1 MELCL
6 REIQKSYNG
15 GKTYAVD
22 NITVTFTPGVYGLL
36 GPNGAGKSTLMNII
50 TQNLKADAGS
60 VTLDGV
66 PIDRMGADYR
76 SLLGYMPQQQTLYDD
91 FTGERFL
98 WYMAALKGLDKK
110 RAKEAVNRTLAVVN
124 LQEERYKKLRSYSGG
139 MKQRILIAQALLND
153 PRLLIMDEPTAGLDP
168 KERIRIRNFI
178 SEVSKDKIV
187 LLSTHVVSDVEF
199 ISKEILVMKSG
210 QIVAQGSPQALLDSL
225 NGRVF
230 EVLAT
235 PEEQAAYEAPGYK
248 VSNIMLV
255 QDRICLRVVSD
266 ARPQAGQVREVYP
279 NLEDVYLYL
288 AE

>member
-6 REIQKSYNG
+6 SGIKKSYNN

-22 NITVTFTPGVYGLL
+22 GVTATFTPGVYGLL

-50 TQNLKADAGS
+50 TQNLKTNSGT

-66 PIDRMGADYR
+66 PIDHMGADYR

-110 RAKEAVNRTLAVVN
+110 QAKEAVSRTLDVVN
-124 LQEERYKKLRSYSGG
+124 LREERYKKLKSYSGG
-139 MKQRILIAQALLND
+139 MKQRVLIAQALLND
-153 PRLLIMDEPTAGLDP
+153 PKLLIMAEPTAGLDP

-199 ISKEILVMKSG
+199 ISKEILVMRSG
-210 QIVAQGSPQALLDSL
+210 QIRARGTPQSLLDGM

-230 EVLAT
+230 EVLVT
-235 PEEQAAYEAPGYK
+235 SEEQAAYEGAGYK
-248 VSNIMLV
+248 LSNIMLT
-255 QDRICLRVVSD
+255 QDRICLRIVSD
-266 ARPQAGQVREVYP
+266 IRPQIGQVRAVYP